1 MWPYHRSSTLRFEWD
16 IEAYKEIMFGPE
28 LPPQVFFRALLIYM
42 TIYGFD
48 DAFRKGFGSMVPW
61 KEGIKHQVAIWEPND
76 NHDISSNWC
85 DFKSIVETLEE
96 EKKIEGS
103 RNRLCEATLQKENL
117 LRSPKLFNLVLR
129 LRKLELAELREVTLF
144 PLLGRTQSFTFPIA
158 QESPQRQS
166 REQTIPL
173 AVTGERGS
181 LKARTCSTAFLS
193 TCLILTENQS

>member
-1 MWPYHRSSTLRFEWD
+1 MDLTMLLEKDLEAWYHGR
-16 IEAYKEIMFGPE
+16 KESNTKSQFGNPTIIMTYRQIG
-28 LPPQVFFRALLIYM
+28 VTSKALL
-42 TIYGFD
+42 
-48 DAFRKGFGSMVPW
+48 KLW
-61 KEGIKHQVAIWEPND
+61 KKR
-76 NHDISSNWC
+76 
-85 DFKSIVETLEE
+85 
-96 EKKIEGS
+96 KKIEGS